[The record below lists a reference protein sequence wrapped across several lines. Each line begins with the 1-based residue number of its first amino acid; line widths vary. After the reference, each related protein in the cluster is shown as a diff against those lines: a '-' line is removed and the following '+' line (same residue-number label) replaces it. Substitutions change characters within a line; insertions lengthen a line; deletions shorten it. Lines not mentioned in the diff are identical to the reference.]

1 MLRPIRTLFRLLA
14 IARTLA
20 RHDALAALEVLQVA
34 PSLLWFARL
43 GSRRDVAGRPG
54 QKLARALTE
63 LGPTF
68 IKLGQFLSTRADLL
82 GEQIAADLSEL
93 QDRLPPFDSRHARA
107 TIESELG
114 RPIDELFSRFEDSPV
129 SAASIAQVH
138 LAQVRP
144 TAIKDHDRPSED
156 APADAPED
164 APADAPEDAPADAP
178 EDAPEDTSNSSAS
191 EASAASTSAAGA
203 AAFGDL
209 VDPVEDWRGREVAV
223 KVLRPGVE
231 QAFARDLDLFYTV
244 ADVVE
249 RTRPK
254 LRRLKPREVVGVF
267 EETVKLEMDLRMEAA
282 AASELRANFADD
294 PDYHVPAIDW
304 QLTSRRVLTLERVGG
319 IPLDDRDALTA
330 AGHDLTEVLTKAA
343 TIFFKQV
350 FRDGLFH
357 GDQHPGNMWVDPDG
371 NIVAV
376 DFGIMGRLDR
386 RTRYYLADML
396 LATLA
401 RDYRRL
407 AEVHVEAGYLPQ
419 GHPPDIFA
427 QALRSVCEPIFGRP
441 LNQISF
447 ARLLAQLLQLTESFD
462 MPVQPQLLLLQKNML
477 MAEGISR
484 SLDPGLNIWVLAQPL
499 IVDWVRENRGP
510 EARLKDAAQ
519 DLGES
524 LQRLPRILSEVER
537 ASGQIARDGLRLDP
551 DSAKSLSSAGR
562 DRGSRIA
569 LLIAAVAL
577 VAAIIALI

>member
-1 MLRPIRTLFRLLA
+1 MLRPIRTLLRLLV

-34 PSLLWFARL
+34 PGLLWFARL
-43 GSRRDVAGRPG
+43 GSRRDVDGRPG

-63 LGPTF
+63 LGPSF
-68 IKLGQFLSTRADLL
+68 IKFGQFLSTRADLL
-82 GEQIAADLSEL
+82 GEQLAADLSEL
-93 QDRLPPFDSRHARA
+93 QDRLPPFDSRAARA
-107 TIESELG
+107 TVESELG
-114 RPIDELFSRFEDSPV
+114 RPIDALFSRFEDEPV

-138 LAQVRP
+138 LAIVKGEERR
-144 TAIKDHDRPSED
+144 AED
-156 APADAPED
+156 PAP
-164 APADAPEDAPADAP
+164 
-178 EDAPEDTSNSSAS
+178 SSA
-191 EASAASTSAAGA
+191 AAAAARTAAASAGA
-203 AAFGDL
+203 AALGDL
-209 VDPVEDWRGREVAV
+209 EEAVEDWSGREVAV

-231 QAFARDLDLFYTV
+231 QAFARDLELFYTV

-249 RTRPK
+249 RTQPK

-319 IPLDDRDALTA
+319 VPLDDKEALIA
-330 AGHDLTEVLTKAA
+330 AGHDLSEVLTKAA

-357 GDQHPGNMWVDPDG
+357 GDQHPGNMWVDADG

-401 RDYRRL
+401 RDYRQL
-407 AEVHVEAGYLPQ
+407 AEVHVEAGYLPL
-419 GHPPDIFA
+419 GHPPEIFA

-484 SLDPGLNIWVLAQPL
+484 RLDPSLNIWVLAQPL
-499 IVDWVRENRGP
+499 IEAWVRENRGP

-524 LQRLPRILSEVER
+524 LQRLPRLISDVER
-537 ASGQIARDGLRLDP
+537 ASSQIARDGLRLDP
-551 DSAKSLSSAGR
+551 QSARSLGASGR
-562 DRGSRIA
+562 DRGSKIA
-569 LLIAAVAL
+569 LAIAAVAL
-577 VAAIIALI
+577 VAAVIALI

>member
-20 RHDALAALEVLQVA
+20 RHDALAALEVLKVA
-34 PSLLWFARL
+34 PGLVWLARL
-43 GSRRDVAGRPG
+43 GSGRDVAGRPG

-82 GEQIAADLSEL
+82 GEELAADLSEL
-93 QDRLPPFDSRHARA
+93 QDRLPPFDSAAARA
-107 TIESELG
+107 TIEHELG
-114 RPIDELFSRFEDSPV
+114 QPIGALFDRFEDRPV

-138 LAQVRP
+138 LAVAK
-144 TAIKDHDRPSED
+144 TAEPVPENTSAAATEAITDVLPAD
-156 APADAPED
+156 PADA
-164 APADAPEDAPADAP
+164 
-178 EDAPEDTSNSSAS
+178 
-191 EASAASTSAAGA
+191 
-203 AAFGDL
+203 
-209 VDPVEDWRGREVAV
+209 VEDWSGRAVAV

-231 QAFARDLDLFYTV
+231 QAFARDLDLLYTV
-244 ADVVE
+244 ADLVE
-249 RTRPK
+249 RTQPK

-267 EETVKLEMDLRMEAA
+267 EETVRLEMDLRMEAA
-282 AASELRANFADD
+282 AASELASNFAGD
-294 PDYHVPAIDW
+294 PDYHVPAVDW
-304 QLTSRRVLTLERVGG
+304 QRTSRRVLTAERVDG
-319 IPLDDRDALTA
+319 IRLDDRDALIA
-330 AGHDLTEVLTKAA
+330 AGYDLTEIMTKAA
-343 TIFFKQV
+343 AIFFKQV

-407 AEVHVEAGYLPQ
+407 AEVHVEAGYLPR
-419 GHPPDIFA
+419 GHPPEIFA

-441 LNQISF
+441 LDQISF

-484 SLDPGLNIWVLAQPL
+484 RLVPGLNIWVLAEPL
-499 IVDWVRENRGP
+499 IAEWVRENRGP

-551 DSAKSLSSAGR
+551 QSTRSLRASR
-562 DRGSRIA
+562 RERGSWIA
-569 LLIAAVAL
+569 LWVAAAALAVAL
-577 VAAIIALI
+577 IALI